1 MLKKIA
7 KDSLSFMEY
16 RNMTRGEL
24 ESLLAR
30 QKEKFAAIKS
40 AGLALDMSRGI
51 PGRDQLDLSQD
62 MMGMLITAEDC
73 VGEGGRDYRSYG
85 LPDGTPEAKRM
96 FSLLTGAPTEN
107 IVVCGNSSLNI
118 MFDTMAR
125 NMLLGVSK
133 TAEPWSRQ
141 GKVKFLCPVPG
152 YDRHF
157 SICET
162 LGIEM
167 INIPMTPAGPDM
179 DAAEDAVRDPLVK
192 GIWCV
197 PKYSNPEGITYSDET
212 VRRFAALKPAASD
225 FRIFWDN
232 AYIVHGLYDEGD
244 RLLDIFAECEKHG
257 NADMVY
263 MFVSTS
269 KISFPGAGVAAV
281 ISSPA
286 NTAYIKSVMA
296 MQTICHDKLNQLRHA
311 RFFDSREKIEEHM
324 KKHAAL
330 LRPKFAAVCD
340 AFERELGGTGIAE
353 WNTPRGGYFISFN
366 VCDGCAKTV
375 YKLMA
380 ELGIK
385 LTPAGA
391 TFPYGRDP
399 RDRNLRIAPTYP
411 PIDELKKAVDAL
423 CVCVKIACIEKLLG

>member
-1 MLKKIA
+1 
-7 KDSLSFMEY
+7 
-16 RNMTRGEL
+16 MTRGEL
-24 ESLLAR
+24 ESLLA
-30 QKEKFAAIKS
+30 QEKEKYAAIKS
-40 AGLALDMSRGI
+40 AGHALDMSRGI

-62 MMGMLITAEDC
+62 MMSVLTSAADCAGED
-73 VGEGGRDYRSYG
+73 GRDYRSYG
-85 LPDGTPEAKRM
+85 FPDGTPEAKRM
-96 FSLLTGAPTEN
+96 FAQLTGAPVEN
-107 IVVCGNSSLNI
+107 IIVCGNSSLNV
-118 MFDTMAR
+118 MFDTVAR

-133 TAEPWSRQ
+133 SSEPWSKQ

-157 SICET
+157 AICDT
-162 LGIEM
+162 FGIEM
-167 INIPMTPAGPDM
+167 INIPMTSEGPDM
-179 DAAEDAVRDPLVK
+179 DAVEDAVRDPMVK

-197 PKYSNPEGITYSDET
+197 PKYSNPDGITYSDET
-212 VRRFAALKPAASD
+212 VRRFAALKPAAPD

-232 AYIVHGLYDEGD
+232 AYIVHDLYDEGD
-244 RLLDIFAECEKHG
+244 SLLDIFAECEKYG
-257 NADMVY
+257 SADMVY

-269 KISFPGAGVAAV
+269 KITFPGAGISAV

-311 RFFDSREKIEEHM
+311 KFLPSREAILEHM

-330 LRPKFAAVCD
+330 LRPKFDTVCD
-340 AFERELGGTGIAE
+340 TLARELGGTGIAE
-353 WNTPRGGYFISFN
+353 WNSPRGGYFVSLN
-366 VCDGCAKTV
+366 VSDGCAKKV
-375 YKLMA
+375 YSLMA
-380 ELGIK
+380 DLGIK

-399 RDRNLRIAPTYP
+399 RDRNLRIAPTFP

-423 CVCVKIACIEKLLG
+423 CVCVKIACIEKLIG